1 MQSWYCREHGQ
12 SLPERCGHQ
21 SKSKPPGRLL
31 NFTLYTL
38 HFTLYI
44 LHFTLYTLHFTLHT
58 LHFTFYTLHIKKL
71 CTCSTEYHTI
81 TLYMGT
87 IVLDTN
93 NPDCLIFISTVGTF
107 KLRIN
112 ACLISSFQL
121 SHLSIN
127 LACLSVCLSVCLY
140 PINVKTA
147 EPIGPKFFVGHLGIP
162 GKVYEWSKFQIFV
175 SIKIRSSLNFRKF
188 WKSAKFFVK
197 IRELF
202 LFCFTMYTKRTC
214 SQLI

>member
-1 MQSWYCREHGQ
+1 MNLVCNAINRV
-12 SLPERCGHQ
+12 SLKITLSEAQNYKKKCKVDIAENMAKVYPNDVDTNPNQNHQ
-21 SKSKPPGRLL
+21 GGCLTL
-31 NFTLYTL
+31 HFTLYTL

-162 GKVYEWSKFQIFV
+162 GKVYE
-175 SIKIRSSLNFRKF
+175 
-188 WKSAKFFVK
+188 
-197 IRELF
+197 
-202 LFCFTMYTKRTC
+202 
-214 SQLI
+214 